1 MNTEQQ
7 VSKPMGRPTVI
18 RCFAA
23 ALVALAVQTAVAQ
36 DAAAPPPLDPDLEKP
51 PPLPPKVQDEQLEPT
66 VTIREEEE
74 RTVEEYRQNGVVYM
88 VKVTPKGSKV
98 SYYYMD
104 TDGDGTLE
112 LDERSRALNPVQPA
126 QWKIAEW
133 D

>member
-7 VSKPMGRPTVI
+7 VSKPMGRFTVF

-51 PPLPPKVQDEQLEPT
+51 PPLPPKVQDEQLEPV

>member
-7 VSKPMGRPTVI
+7 VSKPMGRFTVL

-66 VTIREEEE
+66 VTIREDEE
-74 RTVEEYRQNGVVYM
+74 RLVEEYSRNGVVYM
-88 VKVTPKGSKV
+88 VKVTPKGSEV

-104 TDGDGTLE
+104 LDGDGTLE

>member
-1 MNTEQQ
+1 MNTHQH
-7 VSKPMGRPTVI
+7 SARLLTSHGLL

-23 ALVALAVQTAVAQ
+23 ALLAFAVQAAVAQ

-104 TDGDGTLE
+104 LDGDGTLE